1 MSGCSCF
8 DKGATCIFEEVLLE
22 LVGVLLL
29 VHVTVHLLKVLS
41 GCSWFDKGATCIIE
55 DLLLVLVGV
64 NLDVPVGVLLE
75 ELLKVVSEVS
85 SVAH

>member
-1 MSGCSCF
+1 M
-8 DKGATCIFEEVLLE
+8 TCIFEEVLLE

-29 VHVTVHLLKVLS
+29 VHVTVHLLKVFPMIYSSSLDAP
-41 GCSWFDKGATCIIE
+41 GLKKGATCIIE

-64 NLDVPVGVLLE
+64 DLDVPDGVLLE
-75 ELLKVVSEVS
+75 ELLKFVSDVS

>member
-1 MSGCSCF
+1 MGPLSGPCQCQCPPVQGPPNDIFFISGCP
-8 DKGATCIFEEVLLE
+8 
-22 LVGVLLL
+22 
-29 VHVTVHLLKVLS
+29 
-41 GCSWFDKGATCIIE
+41 WFDKGATCIIE

-75 ELLKVVSEVS
+75 ELLKVVLKVS

>member
-1 MSGCSCF
+1 MK
-8 DKGATCIFEEVLLE
+8 KGATCI
-22 LVGVLLL
+22 
-29 VHVTVHLLKVLS
+29 T
-41 GCSWFDKGATCIIE
+41 E

-75 ELLKVVSEVS
+75 ELLKVVSKVS

>member
-1 MSGCSCF
+1 MLCVCHCPSAQGPS
-8 DKGATCIFEEVLLE
+8 DDIFF
-22 LVGVLLL
+22 
-29 VHVTVHLLKVLS
+29 LS